1 MSGSGGRDRGTRID
15 FTGGHARERGAH
27 LPDALRDYVKVIALL
42 LVPIAVAVPRAAALA
57 EPAGIRG
64 GTVIV
69 PGGSYTNVAPSTLTE
84 MLVRKN
90 IFLLNVHVPYE
101 GEIEGTDANVPYDQV
116 EQRMSQLPSDRG
128 APLVVYCRSGRM
140 STVAAET
147 LVRLGYTA
155 VWHLEGGFIGWERA
169 GFPLIRR

>member
-1 MSGSGGRDRGTRID
+1 MSGSGGRDGGTRID

-42 LVPIAVAVPRAAALA
+42 LVPIAVAAPQAAPA

-69 PGGSYTNVAPSTLTE
+69 PGGSYTNVEPSTLTE

-90 IFLLNVHVPYE
+90 FFLLNVHVPYE

-116 EQRMSQLPSDRG
+116 EQRMSQLPSDRS

-140 STVAAET
+140 STVAAEA

-169 GFPLIRR
+169 GFPLIKR